1 MRELLYCCVD
11 LTPHIAAGGLHHMT
25 GLLAG
30 QAELET
36 CYSLGDRV
44 EARAVPGPV
53 WPGPETRP
61 RTAPAPSRNLGEGAC
76 PPFSWDKGHCPPPD
90 RLCQLRLLHT

>member
-1 MRELLYCCVD
+1 
-11 LTPHIAAGGLHHMT
+11 MT
-25 GLLAG
+25 GLLGG

-36 CYSLGDRV
+36 CYSLGGRV

-61 RTAPAPSRNLGEGAC
+61 RTAPDSGAVQ
-76 PPFSWDKGHCPPPD
+76 F
-90 RLCQLRLLHT
+90 L